1 MGLIG
6 SPTQASS
13 TQTTVS
19 IFMIKNVAPTA
30 LDVLGLGL
38 KETLKNGS
46 LTMQLVAVR
55 PRRPLFGVQVVRIF
69 QMGSAEHIAQNA
81 AKRAFLTILIQRRR
95 AAARPGNSDYKK
107 LKLYRRING

>member
-1 MGLIG
+1 MNMLIG

-13 TQTTVS
+13 TQTTVT
-19 IFMIKNVAPTA
+19 IFMIKNVAPIA

-55 PRRPLFGVQVVRIF
+55 PRRPLFGVQVVQIS
-69 QMGSAEHIAQNA
+69 QMGSAELIAQNA
-81 AKRAFLTILIQRRR
+81 AKLASLTILIQRRR
-95 AAARPGNSDYKK
+95 AAARPGNSDYK
-107 LKLYRRING
+107 